1 VLRAAGHLARQ
12 ARCRRGDLVVD
23 AGCAERRTIPAGR
36 VPYERNI
43 EMDEIIQRLIEKTGL
58 PADKAR
64 AAVDTVLGFLKERL
78 PGPMASQIDN
88 LLAGGSTL
96 GDKLGS
102 AAKGLGGMFSKK
114 E

>member
-1 VLRAAGHLARQ
+1 
-12 ARCRRGDLVVD
+12 
-23 AGCAERRTIPAGR
+23 
-36 VPYERNI
+36 
-43 EMDEIIQRLIEKTGL
+43 
-58 PADKAR
+58 
-64 AAVDTVLGFLKERL
+64 
-78 PGPMASQIDN
+78 MASQIDN